1 MMTPSR
7 SYLLRALHEWILDN
21 DATPHIVVDATID
34 DVMVPERFIS
44 DGQIV
49 LNISPTAVQGLNLGD
64 DAVEFNARFGGVPMH
79 VYVPIFAVMAVYAK
93 ETGEGMGFGF
103 EPGIPSPDDPQ
114 PPSPKTPVKAVEK
127 PKGAGTVSS
136 IGAQSKRPTLKVIK

>member
-21 DATPHIVVDATID
+21 DSTPHIVVDATIN
-34 DVMVPERFIS
+34 DVMVPEHFIS

-49 LNISPTAVQGLNLGD
+49 LNISPGAVEGLNLSN

-79 VYVPIFAVMAVYAK
+79 VYVPILAVMAIYAK
-93 ETGEGMGFGF
+93 ESGEGMGFGF
-103 EPGIPSPDDPQ
+103 EPGIPDPDGPQ
-114 PPSPKTPVKAVEK
+114 SVPNGLVDK
-127 PKGAGTVSS
+127 PKASGTVSS
-136 IGAQSKRPTLKVIK
+136 IASRTKRPTLKVVK

>member
-21 DATPHIVVDATID
+21 DSTPHILVDATID
-34 DVMVPERFIS
+34 NVMVPERFIS

-49 LNISPTAVQGLNLGD
+49 LNISPSAVEGLSLGN

-79 VYVPIFAVMAVYAK
+79 VYVPIMAVMVVYAK
-93 ETGEGMGFGF
+93 ENGEGMGFGF
-103 EPGIPSPDDPQ
+103 EPGGIPDPDGPSSSPLTLAD
-114 PPSPKTPVKAVEK
+114 K
-127 PKGAGTVSS
+127 PKVPGTVSS
-136 IGAQSKRPTLKVIK
+136 IASRSKRPTLKVVK

>member
-21 DATPHIVVDATID
+21 DSTPHIVVDATIN
-34 DVMVPERFIS
+34 DVMVPEHFIS

-49 LNISPTAVQGLNLGD
+49 LNISPGAVEGLNLSN

-79 VYVPIFAVMAVYAK
+79 VYVPILAVMAVYAK
-93 ETGEGMGFGF
+93 ESGEGMGFGF
-103 EPGIPSPDDPQ
+103 EPGIPDPDGPQ
-114 PPSPKTPVKAVEK
+114 SVPTGLVGK
-127 PKGAGTVSS
+127 PKASATVSS
-136 IGAQSKRPTLKVIK
+136 IASRTKRPTLKVVK

>member
-21 DATPHIVVDATID
+21 DSTPHMVVDATLN

-49 LNISPTAVQGLNLGD
+49 LNIAPGAVEGLSLGD

-79 VYVPIFAVMAVYAK
+79 VYVPILAVMAIYAK
-93 ETGEGMGFGF
+93 ESGEGMGFGF
-103 EPGIPSPDDPQ
+103 EPGIPDPDG
-114 PPSPKTPVKAVEK
+114 PPSTLTAVVDK
-127 PKGAGTVSS
+127 PKVPGTVSS
-136 IGAQSKRPTLKVIK
+136 IAGRTKRPALKVVK

>member
-21 DATPHIVVDATID
+21 QSTPHMVVDATLN

-49 LNISPTAVQGLNLGD
+49 LNISPSAVEGLSLGD
-64 DAVEFNARFGGVPMH
+64 AAVEFNSRFGGIPMH
-79 VYVPIFAVMAVYAK
+79 VYVPILAVMAVYAK
-93 ETGEGMGFGF
+93 ETGEGMGFGS
-103 EPGIPSPDDPQ
+103 EPGIPDPDGPQKAPLSSTDKAKSP
-114 PPSPKTPVKAVEK
+114 A
-127 PKGAGTVSS
+127 TVSS
-136 IGAQSKRPTLKVIK
+136 ISSHFKRPTLKVVK

>member
-21 DATPHIVVDATID
+21 DSTPHIVVDATLN

-49 LNISPTAVQGLNLGD
+49 LNISPSAVEGLSLGD
-64 DAVEFNARFGGVPMH
+64 EAVEFNARFGGVPMH
-79 VYVPIFAVMAVYAK
+79 VYVPILAVMAVYAK

-103 EPGIPSPDDPQ
+103 EPGIPDPDS
-114 PPSPKTPVKAVEK
+114 PPSSPVTVADK
-127 PKGAGTVSS
+127 PKVPGTVSS
-136 IGAQSKRPTLKVIK
+136 ISSRVKRPTLKIVK

>member
-21 DATPHIVVDATID
+21 DSTPHMVVDATID
-34 DVMVPERFIS
+34 DVMVPEHFIN

-49 LNISPTAVQGLNLGD
+49 LNISPSAVQGLSLGN

-79 VYVPIFAVMAVYAK
+79 VYVPILAVTSCLFQRNRRRY
-93 ETGEGMGFGF
+93 GFWF
-103 EPGIPSPDDPQ
+103 
-114 PPSPKTPVKAVEK
+114 
-127 PKGAGTVSS
+127 
-136 IGAQSKRPTLKVIK
+136 

>member
-7 SYLLRALHEWILDN
+7 SYLLRALHEWILDS
-21 DATPHIVVDATID
+21 DSTPHMVVDATIN

-49 LNISPTAVQGLNLGD
+49 LNISPSAVEGLNLGD

-79 VYVPIFAVMAVYAK
+79 VYVPILAVMAVYAK
-93 ETGEGMGFGF
+93 ESGEGMGFGF
-103 EPGIPSPDDPQ
+103 EPGIPDPDGPLNSPI
-114 PPSPKTPVKAVEK
+114 TVAGK
-127 PKGAGTVSS
+127 PKGPATVSS
-136 IGAQSKRPTLKVIK
+136 IASRTKRPNLKVVK